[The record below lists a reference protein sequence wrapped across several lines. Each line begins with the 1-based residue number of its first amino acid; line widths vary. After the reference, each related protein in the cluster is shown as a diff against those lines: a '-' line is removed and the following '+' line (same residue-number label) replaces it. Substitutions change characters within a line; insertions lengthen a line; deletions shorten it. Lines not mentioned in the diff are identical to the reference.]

1 MGLFTGLLTLPL
13 APVRG
18 VVWVTEQIAEEI
30 DRQLYDEGNIRRE
43 LLALELDYEDGKI
56 DEQERDAQ
64 EEALFERLAVSQA
77 RADAFR
83 EQEAQ
88 DGAAQ

>member
-1 MGLFTGLLTLPL
+1 
-13 APVRG
+13 
-18 VVWVTEQIAEEI
+18 VTEQIAEEM
-30 DRQLYDEGNIRRE
+30 DRQLYDESNIRRE

-56 DEQERDAQ
+56 DEQERQAQ

-83 EQEAQ
+83 EEEAH
-88 DGAAQ
+88 DGAAE

>member
-18 VVWVTEQIAEEI
+18 VVWVTEQVAEEI

-43 LLALELDYEDGKI
+43 MLALELDYEDGKI
-56 DEQERDAQ
+56 GEEERHAQ

-77 RADAFR
+77 RTAAFR
-83 EQEAQ
+83 EQEDQ
-88 DGAAQ
+88 DGSTG